1 MLSVVSGFFSSALL
15 SAVTVPFNDAYT
27 KGDTTM
33 SDGAHVRCLDRAKDM
48 VSALGLTR
56 HRSRRATSS
65 STSDVYFDATRT
77 LVLKKYRHH
86 LVHTPR
92 ERETCVLQKLQQF
105 PWAPRLFCTGTDY
118 MLTSYNGQTAC
129 QERLPR
135 DYMAQVATILSDV
148 QSVGV
153 RHNRLW
159 LQKGAVAD
167 FLIDERTG
175 RLSLVDY
182 GWASLN
188 GSLAMSCTAHGGR
201 VVSARG
207 TRPHNPVI
215 DLGFKRPET
224 PSSVRMPRCVGESGR
239 EVVGHTYRDKTRKVG
254 SQAEGPLLTLKPHG
268 AVNVRGYQRYNI
280 STGGEITFEGTKR
293 HKFLAIKTVLARL
306 RTENG
311 LDSLID
317 VGCNSGLVS
326 LIAQQAGYR
335 DVLGLDHDPQYV
347 DVFNRV
353 ANARHAT
360 GLRASVF
367 SFGSPMPT
375 TADVVFCGA
384 ILHWVYCLT
393 ANFVKEG
400 FGGILKYLLQYT
412 SEFLLVEWID
422 PSDRDVRGFQHI
434 RKCGVKG
441 LEHQYTRANFERAI
455 SQHATLESKQ
465 DLDMST
471 GHKRV
476 LYVMRPLAP
485 PRPRETHGRRV
496 AWLGLAL
503 ASRARIPARGAS
515 PVSRV
520 S

>member
-1 MLSVVSGFFSSALL
+1 MLSVSGFSSSALL
-15 SAVTVPFNDAYT
+15 SAVTVPFTDAYI

-33 SDGAHVRCLDRAKDM
+33 SDGAHVRCLGRAKDM

-153 RHNRLW
+153 RHND

-224 PSSVRMPRCVGESGR
+224 PSSVRMPRCVGESGGR
-239 EVVGHTYRDKTRKVG
+239 GQTGHTYRDKTRKVG

-476 LYVMRPLAP
+476 LYVMRPL
-485 PRPRETHGRRV
+485 
-496 AWLGLAL
+496 
-503 ASRARIPARGAS
+503 GAGAH
-515 PVSRV
+515 
-520 S
+520 